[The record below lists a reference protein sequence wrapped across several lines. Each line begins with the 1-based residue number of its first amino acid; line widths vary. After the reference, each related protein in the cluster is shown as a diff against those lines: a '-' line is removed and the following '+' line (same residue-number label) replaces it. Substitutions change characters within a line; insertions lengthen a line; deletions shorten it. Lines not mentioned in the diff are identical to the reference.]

1 MSYKFRS
8 EEEELEAF
16 RECFLTNKDAVL
28 MDIKYRISE
37 LKKHMDD
44 RKHTI
49 GFFNKYINILEL
61 FYKKIDDTKLFDNL
75 EDWWSY
81 DYSVTEYGAIL
92 HLTYNTGVTFTNDKV
107 ADFACI
113 GEQFNLVEVKTKL
126 LTIEE
131 YAATYNTMP
140 GTVRQW
146 IRRGKIRSAVKAGRE
161 WRIPEMAE
169 IPGRGYH
176 WGIYTWTEKLTDM
189 PKKYNFMNEYSQV
202 TIKQDDKD
210 KDKFIL
216 IFSGKKN
223 GLKYVNITGKEREK
237 FELMLISNPLIK
249 AEADIEEIFG

>member
-92 HLTYNTGVTFTNDKV
+92 HL
-107 ADFACI
+107 
-113 GEQFNLVEVKTKL
+113 
-126 LTIEE
+126 
-131 YAATYNTMP
+131 TYNTMP